1 MGTRESEPG
10 GATTPQA
17 TDAQTACQADSVR
30 PHGAAEGASTGAGLV
45 ARLRD
50 LAAKTDATSQDDG
63 DRVPRRI
70 AAQWRALVATFRE
83 AADAIDAIPGIKR
96 LTRLAAMEECLAIAR
111 RSGGN
116 IYVAIKRI
124 EAAANGE
131 CAKGVKADG

>member
-1 MGTRESEPG
+1 MGTRESKPG

-17 TDAQTACQADSVR
+17 TDARTACQAGLIEGQ
-30 PHGAAEGASTGAGLV
+30 GAAEGAGEGADLV
-45 ARLRD
+45 ARLRAWAD
-50 LAAKTDATSQDDG
+50 TMSRRADEFATKFGADPNRMIGAS
-63 DRVPRRI
+63 
-70 AAQWRALVATFRE
+70 ATLTE

-96 LTRLAAMEECLAIAR
+96 LTRLAAMEECIAIAR

-116 IYVAIKRI
+116 VYVAIKRI